1 MLISYE
7 EYKKH
12 PDIANMDEI
21 EKESRYTIGVAYN
34 GDYLEALEYIFPKL
48 TNQDEMIQFAAV
60 QGIGILTF
68 RFHKIDDERILP
80 ILFNNI
86 ISKNK
91 LLYGVSLEALY
102 SAAEL
107 AYLRKKIY
115 TTFFKIGVDFHLG
128 KILPVYKRKIPF
140 ISLKTEEEIE
150 KYILSLCQN
159 CDNYEEAFGECLN
172 ILSKYKTNSDDITDA
187 VFKGLGYLI
196 MRFNK
201 IDFERILPILL
212 EFLPPKEEIGRVYA
226 ESVLADIALY
236 IPEFKEKS
244 ISILK
249 QINSCYLKKYKL
261 GYSRK
266 TRKSK
271 KRGLCG

>member
-1 MLISYE
+1 
-7 EYKKH
+7 
-12 PDIANMDEI
+12 
-21 EKESRYTIGVAYN
+21 
-34 GDYLEALEYIFPKL
+34 
-48 TNQDEMIQFAAV
+48 
-60 QGIGILTF
+60 
-68 RFHKIDDERILP
+68 
-80 ILFNNI
+80 
-86 ISKNK
+86 
-91 LLYGVSLEALY
+91 
-102 SAAEL
+102 
-107 AYLRKKIY
+107 
-115 TTFFKIGVDFHLG
+115 
-128 KILPVYKRKIPF
+128 
-140 ISLKTEEEIE
+140 
-150 KYILSLCQN
+150 
-159 CDNYEEAFGECLN
+159 
-172 ILSKYKTNSDDITDA
+172 LSKYKTNSDDITDA